1 MLCLASLLHPKSK
14 EEFMTSLTTFY
25 LSRVVGQKAYDNS
38 NKCIGVVKDLLVDRD
53 SSAHSSG
60 HPVVNGIK
68 IKHDKLIAFYSFQ
81 DFHIEKTNGKTKVI
95 CDQLTKLTTEQINNN
110 MYLVEA
116 VLDNQIVDLNGRKLV
131 RVNDVRLVTITTDTF
146 AVAVDIGI
154 EGLLRRIGIVKPMKL
169 VFSIFGATIPSKFI
183 LWEDVETIDYSNLN
197 IKLSKS
203 YSKLQT
209 LHPSDLADIIED
221 LGRKASTEVFSAL
234 DEEQAAD
241 VLEELEVETQVHI
254 IESLSIEK
262 AADVL
267 DLMPADEVADIL
279 DALGDEKVELLLNE
293 MEKDTSQEVRELLD
307 YPNKV
312 VGSIMSTEVLS
323 FNRNTTIEDV
333 LKELRIQKPE
343 AETLYNLF
351 VTNEKDVLI
360 ATFSLRDLVINA
372 PETTVNQIMKPSP
385 VRLRDD
391 QEIDEI
397 AEFISKYNMLAIP
410 VVDQNEVL
418 QGMVVIDDVIDDL
431 MDKRR
436 MNK

>member
-1 MLCLASLLHPKSK
+1 MK
-14 EEFMTSLTTFY
+14 
-25 LSRVVGQKAYDNS
+25 
-38 NKCIGVVKDLLVDRD
+38 
-53 SSAHSSG
+53 
-60 HPVVNGIK
+60 
-68 IKHDKLIAFYSFQ
+68 
-81 DFHIEKTNGKTKVI
+81 
-95 CDQLTKLTTEQINNN
+95 
-110 MYLVEA
+110 
-116 VLDNQIVDLNGRKLV
+116 
-131 RVNDVRLVTITTDTF
+131 F
-146 AVAVDIGI
+146 A
-154 EGLLRRIGIVKPMKL
+154 
-169 VFSIFGATIPSKFI
+169 FSIFGTTIPSKFI

-203 YSKLQT
+203 YAKLQT

-221 LGRKASTEVFSAL
+221 LGRKASTELFSAL
-234 DEEQAAD
+234 DEEKAAD
-241 VLEELEVETQVHI
+241 VLEELEVETQIHI

-279 DALGDEKVELLLNE
+279 DALEDDKVELLLNE

-307 YPNKV
+307 YPDKV

-323 FNRNTTIEDV
+323 FNGNTTVDEV

-360 ATFSLRDLVINA
+360 ATFSLRDLVISA
-372 PETTVNQIMKPSP
+372 PETKIDQIMKPSP
-385 VRLRDD
+385 VRLHDYE
-391 QEIDEI
+391 EIDEI

-410 VVDQNEVL
+410 VVDRNEVL